1 MPSTKPIARWSCP
14 DWPARAVVSI
24 VLVGGVMFLFRDLLV
39 SCINRWSTEPQYSHG
54 FVIPLLATGLG
65 WMRRGKIISGQARS
79 GAAGLAL
86 LIIGV
91 LFHLVGVYC
100 YIEAVDSVGLMMA
113 ITGIV
118 LLVWGKRFFRGVW
131 PAVLFVG
138 FMLPLP
144 FQLERMLSDP
154 LQVLGASQSA
164 WIIQTF
170 GIPAIA
176 QGNTILMNDTQL
188 GVAEACS
195 GLRMLMVFF
204 AISAAAVIISER
216 ARWEKLLILFS
227 AIPIALISNIVRI
240 VATAVAHQSVG
251 RETADLI
258 FHDLSGWLM
267 MPFAMVLLFLELKLL
282 DSLFVEVADSRPGLT
297 FHKKQPT
304 ALAAGKK
311 SPSFPGRRP
320 DASAFGWR

>member
-1 MPSTKPIARWSCP
+1 MASTKPITGWSCP
-14 DWPARAVVSI
+14 DWPARAVMSL
-24 VLVGGVMFLFRDLLV
+24 VLVAGVLFLFRELLF
-39 SCINRWSTEPQYSHG
+39 SCISRWSTEPQYSHG
-54 FVIPLLATGLG
+54 FVIPFLATGLG
-65 WMRRGKIISGQARS
+65 WMRRGKITPGQARS

-86 LIIGV
+86 LGIGV
-91 LFHLVGVYC
+91 LCHLVSVWF
-100 YIEAVDSVGLMMA
+100 YIEAIDSVGLMMA
-113 ITGIV
+113 FTGIV
-118 LLVWGKRFFRGVW
+118 LLVWGRRFFRGVW
-131 PAVLFVG
+131 PAVLFLG

-176 QGNTILMNDTQL
+176 QGNTILMSDIQL

-204 AISAAAVIISER
+204 AISAATVIISER

-240 VATAVAHQSVG
+240 VGTAVAHHYVS
-251 RETADLI
+251 RESADLI

-267 MPFAMVLLFLELKLL
+267 MPLAIVLLFLELKLL
-282 DSLFVEVADSRPGLT
+282 DCLFVEVADSRPGLT
-297 FHKKQPT
+297 YHRKT
-304 ALAAGKK
+304 VGVSAAT
-311 SPSFPGRRP
+311 R
-320 DASAFGWR
+320 